1 MITGKQRA
9 YLRGLANT
17 MSPIFQIGKNGVEE
31 AFLKQ
36 LEDALEAREL
46 IKIKVLEN
54 SGLAA
59 REVSDE
65 ICKAIGGDGVQAIGS
80 KIVLYKKYQ
89 SKHFINFNFLYIIT
103 CINISFVKINLI
115 CILILFRINCLIF
128 SSL

>member
-65 ICKAIGGDGVQAIGS
+65 ICKAIGCDGGS
-80 KIVLYKKYQ
+80 KIVLYKK
-89 SKHFINFNFLYIIT
+89 SEKKP
-103 CINISFVKINLI
+103 KIELPQGKNK
-115 CILILFRINCLIF
+115 
-128 SSL
+128 